1 MKLSHQSMKIFMKL
15 PLKRSLIYLTP
26 SQTLSFWKFN
36 LCNCK
41 VIKKK
46 DKQFSLQATLMSL
59 SPCRASG
66 ASTIRI
72 NNFGTF
78 LKATFLVLWFCM
90 KKVKQKY
97 GSNITGMYFLID
109 GWIFIFQCFRSIIL
123 SLNRSL
129 LNISLAV
136 VPNFGL

>member
-36 LCNCK
+36 LIVK
-41 VIKKK
+41 QSRKKISSSHF
-46 DKQFSLQATLMSL
+46 QLFLRPL

-66 ASTIRI
+66 ASTIRKYG
-72 NNFGTF
+72 NN
-78 LKATFLVLWFCM
+78 LVLWFCM
-90 KKVKQKY
+90 KKVRHKY
-97 GSNITGMYFLID
+97 ESYITGMYFLID

-136 VPNFGL
+136 VPDFGL